1 MSIGPVELVVL
12 KYTGDRFTGVPAAK
26 IQAMVD
32 ARIIRIIDVIFAR
45 KAEDGAVTILEI
57 NELEDED
64 SGTFDLIVAD
74 ITSYLN
80 HDDVRTLTASWE
92 PRTSA
97 VILLFENLWR
107 GQLIED
113 IKESGGEV
121 VLAERIP
128 GSVIEELIRARGEEA
143 VPSGRSTPSGVLAGA
158 GLESVAAEVRTG

>member
-1 MSIGPVELVVL
+1 MPIGPVELVVL

-32 ARIIRIIDVIFAR
+32 ARVIRIIDVILAR
-45 KAEDGAVTILEI
+45 KGESGEVTVLEI

-64 SGTFDLIVAD
+64 SGTFEPIVAD
-74 ITSYLN
+74 ITRYLN
-80 HDDVRTLTASWE
+80 HDDVRTLTANWE
-92 PRTSA
+92 PRTTA

-113 IKESGGEV
+113 IHQSGGEV

-128 GSVIEELIRARGEEA
+128 GSVIEGLVSAR
-143 VPSGRSTPSGVLAGA
+143 
-158 GLESVAAEVRTG
+158 AAEAEAASRSARPGILGDGAFELGASSSPGG

>member
-1 MSIGPVELVVL
+1 MSIGPVELVVI

-45 KAEDGAVTILEI
+45 KAGNGEVTILEI
-57 NELEDED
+57 NELEDEEA
-64 SGTFDLIVAD
+64 GTFTPIVAD
-74 ITSYLN
+74 VTAYLN
-80 HDDVRTLTASWE
+80 HDDVRALTANWA

-113 IKESGGEV
+113 IEQSGGEV

-128 GSVIEELIRARGEEA
+128 GSVIQGLARAREDEA
-143 VPSGRSTPSGVLAGA
+143 VKAGRSGGPGLLQGA
-158 GLESVAAEVRTG
+158 DVKPAQAEIRGG